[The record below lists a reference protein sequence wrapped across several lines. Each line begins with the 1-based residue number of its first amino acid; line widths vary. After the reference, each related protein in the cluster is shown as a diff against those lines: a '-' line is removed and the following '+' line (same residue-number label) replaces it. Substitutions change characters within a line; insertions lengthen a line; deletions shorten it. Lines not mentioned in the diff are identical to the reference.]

1 MSRSSKITLN
11 LNYHHLQKQIFNT
24 VINTDKY
31 IICLAIGRQW
41 GKSVL
46 CKGSSIYYSLVKG
59 KRVMWVSVSN
69 RSAKFHWKDIVKAV
83 EHLPNINISLSDRD
97 IEFPS
102 GGVLSIRSSVTSASL
117 RGEPLDIIVCDEAA
131 HYVDGGETFWE
142 ALYPSIIAT
151 KGKCVIPTTPNG
163 QNWFYDLYSKGNDD
177 TSEVVSYSYPSVTS
191 PIVDYNR
198 VLLAKSFM
206 SAIKWKQEFEADF
219 IGNAYSVFNNA
230 LYLNDM
236 ELTHAP
242 IEGYTYIAGIDI
254 GMGDNSTCITIIDVE
269 TREQVYGYKVSE
281 YESVKIVN
289 EIVKVLDVWNPTVSI
304 LETNGIGQPVI
315 QMLKHVLRG
324 EVEDSELERVYSFK
338 FNKAGKEHSIIG
350 KHITNK
356 LKTIMVERLVAE
368 LENKTLSIFSNDS
381 EYGGLQRME
390 MRHYESKLS
399 PSENFRIYSAK
410 SGQTDDTISALYL
423 ATHLLPKI
431 RVMRGMQGEK
441 EDLSN
446 PFRVNYA

>member
-1 MSRSSKITLN
+1 MVRNNKITLN
-11 LNYHHLQKQIFNT
+11 LNFHELQKQIFDT
-24 VINTDKY
+24 VANTDKY

-117 RGEPLDIIVCDEAA
+117 RGEPLDVIVCDEAA

-142 ALYPSIIAT
+142 ALYPSIVAT

-163 QNWFYDLYSKGNDD
+163 RNWFYDLYNSGNNDK
-177 TSEVVSYSYPSVTS
+177 SEVISYSYPSVTS
-191 PIVDYNR
+191 PIVDYDR

-206 SAIKWKQEFEADF
+206 SAIKWKQEFEAAF
-219 IGNAYSVFNNA
+219 IGNQYSVFGNV
-230 LYLNDM
+230 LYLSDVEFMNK
-236 ELTHAP
+236 P
-242 IEGYTYIAGIDI
+242 IDGNTYVAGVDI
-254 GMGDNSTCITIIDVE
+254 GMGDNSTCITIIDVDN
-269 TREQVYGYKVSE
+269 REQVYGYRIAE
-281 YESVKIVN
+281 YESIKIVD
-289 EIVKVLDVWNPTVSI
+289 EIVKVLDVWNPTATL

-315 QMLKHVLRG
+315 QMLKNVLRG
-324 EVEDSELERVYSFK
+324 TVDDSELERVYSFK
-338 FNKAGKEHSIIG
+338 FSRAGKEHSIIG

-356 LKTIMVERLVAE
+356 IKTNMVECLVAE
-368 LENKTLSIFSNDS
+368 LENKALSILSNDS
-381 EYGGLQRME
+381 EYGELQRME
-390 MRHYESKLS
+390 MEHYESKLS
-399 PSENFRIYSAK
+399 PSESFRLYSAK
-410 SGQTDDTISALYL
+410 AGQTDDTIAALYL
-423 ATHLLPKI
+423 ATYLLPKI
-431 RVMRGMQGEK
+431 MVNRHLGK
-441 EDLSN
+441 DFSN
-446 PFRVNYA
+446 PFRVNYASS